1 MKTPSKI
8 LIIDDEPE
16 ICSLLRFLLAREG
29 FEPHTAESSE
39 EGLNLILTSNFD
51 GVVCDFAMPGMDGIT
66 LLQKV
71 RAEKNYTPFI
81 FLSGHA
87 NNKVAHEMI
96 NLGAHELIQKPHV
109 KLIAPALRNLLK
121 NSLELKC
128 LEKSG
133 VHGEEFLMM
142 LHEAKKIA

>member
-1 MKTPSKI
+1 MNAAPKI

-16 ICSLLRFLLAREG
+16 ICSLLRYILTKEG
-29 FEPHTAESSE
+29 FDPHVAVSSE
-39 EGLNLILTSNFD
+39 EALNMILHSNFE

-66 LLQKV
+66 LLKNV

-87 NNKVAHEMI
+87 NNKEAHEMV

-109 KLIAPALRNLLK
+109 KLIAPALKNLLK
-121 NSLELKC
+121 NAFELKC
-128 LEKSG
+128 LENVG
-133 VHGEEFLMM
+133 DHGEDFLMI
-142 LHEAKKIA
+142 LHEAKKPA